1 MADMSAEWRRQLAKK
16 DDKVLRAKPPAPKAE
31 QGDRWTVRGV
41 PARLQKAAAE
51 AAWAADLTM
60 GAWLSQ
66 LVEEAVAGSLPPS
79 EPSTIERLE
88 EIERRLDM
96 IERGLS
102 NEPAK
107 RVSKRPDN
115 ALSS

>member
-1 MADMSAEWRRQLAKK
+1 MGKK
-16 DDKVLRAKPPAPKAE
+16 DDKAPRARPQTVKTE

-66 LVEEAVAGSLPPS
+66 LVEQAVADSLPPS
-79 EPSTIERLE
+79 EPSVIERFAV
-88 EIERRLDM
+88 IERRLDKL
-96 IERGLS
+96 ERAVS
-102 NEPAK
+102 AERAEPSKRAAK
-107 RVSKRPDN
+107 RPENTLPS
-115 ALSS
+115 

>member
-1 MADMSAEWRRQLAKK
+1 MVKK
-16 DDKVLRAKPPAPKAE
+16 DEKLSRAKPPAPKAE

-66 LVEEAVAGSLPPS
+66 LVEDAVAGTLPPT
-79 EPSTIERLE
+79 EPSTIERFE
-88 EIERRLDM
+88 AIERRL
-96 IERGLS
+96 ERVEKSLQIDTGQR
-102 NEPAK
+102 P
-107 RVSKRPDN
+107 SKRPEQYG
-115 ALSS
+115 